1 MLVNK
6 GMNRLQAAMMTQAAM
21 MKSSPAGAVKKSP
34 SKSQKKQRNVS
45 GWNKFHEAFS
55 VSDAGRALNAIEG
68 LTGLQKRTLK
78 IQEAASLWSKMPDEG
93 TGDGAKAH
101 WNNLAKIENC
111 KLHVVVL
118 DYLIDSKIVV
128 DVLFDSICGEGA
140 SRRGI

>member
-1 MLVNK
+1 MINK
-6 GMNRLQAAMMTQAAM
+6 GMNRLQDAM
-21 MKSSPAGAVKKSP
+21 MKSSPAGAVKKSSRKSP

-45 GWNKFHEAFS
+45 GWNKFYEAFS
-55 VSDAGRALNAIEG
+55 VSDAGQALNGIEG

-78 IQEAASLWSKMPDEG
+78 IQEAANLWGEMPDEG